1 MWAKGVGK
9 DEKEGR
15 IQPPVLLNFRGHPR
29 SQHCSLSSAGV
40 LQGHHF
46 FALSLFFSSEDE
58 HIWKALLIQGNEMP
72 TSFSLKFF
80 IVVLFVFKY
89 NFLRCFF
96 RVWWLPAPWSA
107 LTFHV
112 CALAILSSLF
122 FHFLEYVGYLHVN
135 YMNYFLSFLFATV
148 LQNCINTKTIMCW
161 FALLPYWHGL
171 FVALWFFSFFWL
183 VCNEI

>member
-1 MWAKGVGK
+1 MWAKGAGK
-9 DEKEGR
+9 AERRGR

-46 FALSLFFSSEDE
+46 FAISPFFLSEDE
-58 HIWKALLIQGNEMP
+58 HIWRALLIQGNEMP
-72 TSFSLKFF
+72 TSFSLKVFL
-80 IVVLFVFKY
+80 VVLFFFKY

-96 RVWWLPAPWSA
+96 CVWWLSASWSA

-122 FHFLEYVGYLHVN
+122 S
-135 YMNYFLSFLFATV
+135 LSGICGLFTCELYELLLIFSLCDTV
-148 LQNCINTKTIMCW
+148 AELYKYKNKMWRI
-161 FALLPYWHGL
+161 AALPYWHRI
-171 FVALWFFSFFWL
+171 FVALVFFFTFL
-183 VCNEI
+183 TCL